1 MFAQHD
7 CPKADAIIGREKDR
21 AGEKE
26 RSRRRK
32 RESKRKREKEKEKK
46 IERKRER
53 EKDRKKK
60 REREREREDRVIK
73 AILKIFWKAFAV
85 EPISCEARI
94 NDFLNQAA
102 DHCVKCCNFQQVWK
116 F

>member
-7 CPKADAIIGREKDR
+7 CPKADAIIGREK
-21 AGEKE
+21 E
-26 RSRRRK
+26 R
-32 RESKRKREKEKEKK
+32 EREKSGRGWRGETKKK
-46 IERKRER
+46 IEQERKRDREGEKER

-60 REREREREDRVIK
+60 REREREDRVIK